1 MPDRQNRFNFT
12 GRQRILREHVKLG
25 LNKKAQ
31 CCEIEVQ
38 VLDLSSYSVY
48 PTAELVLETR
58 VGRQGYNRVSL
69 GTVREHTTSATLPL
83 AEYETAVATF
93 AIKVVGTGDNDR
105 GKLLAIAEHL
115 SLESDDEVRSLLPVL
130 PSDDLGQVLWRL
142 EIQEDNGPEL
152 QINYRC
158 GDWQGL
164 ARSPDFQV
172 KVFPQIAKEILV
184 WVALSSEVDED
195 PNSVLGKWRALF
207 EAYGA
212 NFREIENNSDEVETA
227 ERVSALESWAFGVVL
242 SMANDER
249 PLDRFLQIHGEGS
262 EIS

>member
-12 GRQRILREHVKLG
+12 GRQRILREHVQLG
-25 LNKKAQ
+25 LNKKAKENELQ
-31 CCEIEVQ
+31 IQ
-38 VLDLSSYSVY
+38 VLELSSYSLY

-58 VGRQGYNRVSL
+58 IGRQGYNRFSL
-69 GTVREHTTSATLPL
+69 GTIQNYSKTVVLPFPD
-83 AEYETAVATF
+83 YEVAVATF
-93 AIKVVGTGDNDR
+93 AIKVVGTSESDR

-115 SLESDDEVRSLLPVL
+115 SLESDHEVRSLLPIL

-142 EIQEDNGPEL
+142 EIHEDNGPEL
-152 QINYRC
+152 LINYRC

-172 KVFPQIAKEILV
+172 KVFPQIAKEILM

-195 PNSVLGKWRALF
+195 PNSVLGKWRTLF
-207 EAYGA
+207 ERFGA
-212 NFREIENNSDEVETA
+212 NFREIESNNDEVEFA
-227 ERVSALESWAFGVVL
+227 ERISTLDRWAFGTVL

-249 PLDRFLQIHGEGS
+249 PLDRFLLIHGDGAEHT
-262 EIS
+262 

>member
-12 GRQRILREHVKLG
+12 GRQRILREHAQLG
-25 LNKKAQ
+25 INKNSQ
-31 CCEIEVQ
+31 GCEIEVQ
-38 VLDLSSYSVY
+38 LLDLSSYSLY
-48 PTAELVLETR
+48 PTAELILETR
-58 VGRQGYNRVSL
+58 IGRQGYNRFSL
-69 GTVREHTTSATLPL
+69 GTVCKHSKTIVLPL
-83 AEYETAVATF
+83 AEYEMAVATF
-93 AIKVVGTGDNDR
+93 TIKVVGTTNHDR
-105 GKLLAIAEHL
+105 GKLLAIVEHL

-142 EIQEDNGPEL
+142 EIHEDNGPEL
-152 QINYRC
+152 QVNYRC

-195 PNSVLGKWRALF
+195 PNSVLGKWRTLF
-207 EAYGA
+207 EAFGA
-212 NFREIENNSDEVETA
+212 NFREIQNNSDEVEIA
-227 ERVSALESWAFGVVL
+227 ERITALDNWAFGIVL

-249 PLDRFLQIHGEGS
+249 PLDRFLQIHGEGA
-262 EIS
+262 EQL